1 MDWLQTTLRHYP
13 EIAVYFTLAVG
24 FFIGKLKIGQ
34 FRIGSV
40 TAVLLTGIVVGGLG
54 IDLSPSLKAVFFLL
68 FLFSMGYSIG
78 PQFFQG
84 LKKDGLSQALFS
96 LTICCISLVTA
107 YLLAKLFGFL
117 PGTGAGL
124 LSGANTCSAI
134 IGVASDTIGKLDIP
148 DSQKKEWTDQIP
160 VAYAVT
166 YIFGTA
172 GTAWFLSVIGPKMLG
187 GNVAEKCK
195 ELEAEMGTAREGEDG
210 NGGTAYTEIAFR
222 AYHITEDFFKD
233 GKTVRETE
241 AYLLERRKPV
251 FIQRIK
257 KGKEILTITHNST
270 NDTKIFPGD
279 IIAVSGPRPQIIDV
293 QDFVGDEVVDLE
305 LLNFPIET
313 IQVIVTNKAILNRR
327 LGSLRKKDMAHGIG
341 IQKLLRSGIEMPLN
355 LSMTLEKG
363 DTVQI
368 IGTKDDLDRV
378 IKLIGYKE
386 QTGVETDIVYVGIA
400 IVIGAIFGSLSVR
413 VRDVPLSFSTS
424 GGSLIA
430 GLFFGWLRTRR
441 PVFGYIP
448 APSLWLM
455 QKMGLNIFI
464 AVVGITSSA
473 GFITGL
479 EKEGIALFIAGVI
492 LSIVPIVIALLL
504 ARYAFKFHPGI
515 ALGACAGA
523 HDESAALL
531 AVQDA
536 VDSKIPALGY
546 TVTYAVANILLTTF
560 GVVIIMLLY
569 K

>member
-1 MDWLQTTLRHYP
+1 MNWLLSALRQHP
-13 EIAVYFTLAVG
+13 EIAVYFTLAAG
-24 FFIGKLKIGQ
+24 YLIGKIKIGS

-40 TAVLLTGIVVGGLG
+40 TAVLLVGIGVGSLG
-54 IDLSPSLKAVFFLL
+54 VELTHTLKAVFFLM

-96 LTICCISLVTA
+96 LSICCISLVTA
-107 YLLAKLFGFL
+107 YILAKLFGFM

-134 IGVASDTIGKLDIP
+134 IGVSSDTIGKLDIP
-148 DSQKKEWTDQIP
+148 DAQKEQWMNQIP

-195 ELEAEMGTAREGEDG
+195 ELEAEMGAAKDGGEGG
-210 NGGTAYTEIAFR
+210 LMTAYDNVAFR
-222 AYHITEDFFKD
+222 AYHIQNDFFKD

-241 AYLLERRKPV
+241 TYLLEKNKPV

-257 KGKEILTITHNST
+257 RGKEIIEATQGEMIY
-270 NDTKIFPGD
+270 PGD
-279 IIAVSGPRPQIIDV
+279 NIAVSAQRPLIMNVQNFIGEEYIDT
-293 QDFVGDEVVDLE
+293 E
-305 LLNFPIET
+305 LLNFPIEN
-313 IQVIVTNKAILNRR
+313 INVIVTNKAVLNQRIGAM
-327 LGSLRKKDMAHGIG
+327 LKTDIAHGIG
-341 IQKLLRSGIEMPLN
+341 IRKLQRSGIEMPLN
-355 LSMTLEKG
+355 NSTRLQKG
-363 DTVQI
+363 DTLEIV
-368 IGTKDDLDRV
+368 GTKDDLGRV
-378 IKLIGYKE
+378 VKAIGYREK
-386 QTGVETDIVYVGIA
+386 TGLETDIVYVGIA
-400 IVIGAIFGSLSVR
+400 IVIGALFGSLSVV

-430 GLFFGWLRTRR
+430 GLFFGWLRTLR
-441 PVFGYIP
+441 PTFGYIP
-448 APSLWLM
+448 PPSLWLM
-455 QKMGLNIFI
+455 QKLGLNIFI
-464 AVVGITSSA
+464 AIVGITSST
-473 GFITGL
+473 GFIEGL
-479 EKEGIALFIAGVI
+479 RHYGISLFIAGVI
-492 LSIVPIVIALLL
+492 LSIFPITIGLLL
-504 ARYAFKFHPGI
+504 ARYTFKFHPGI

-536 VDSKIPALGY
+536 VNSKIPALGY
-546 TVTYAVANILLTTF
+546 TVTYAVANIVLTTF
-560 GVVIIMLLY
+560 GVIIVMLLY